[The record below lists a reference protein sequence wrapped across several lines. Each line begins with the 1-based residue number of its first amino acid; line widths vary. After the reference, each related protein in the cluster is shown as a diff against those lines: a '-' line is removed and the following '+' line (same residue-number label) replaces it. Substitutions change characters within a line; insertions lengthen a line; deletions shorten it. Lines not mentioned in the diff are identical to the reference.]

1 MSKCNVTGLAGT
13 ERAFPNER
21 GSRAYHY
28 YQQAQY
34 YYSFSKLGFSW
45 GWRTMHVIL
54 MIWCLRC
61 LTLLT
66 VVMAARILVRL
77 FVSRLMA
84 ISVAGED
91 VLGAVLAVA
100 LADTVVARALVEFV
114 VELAAVGGVGVG
126 VGVAA
131 VLVAVRSLEQDY
143 ISVSF

>member
-1 MSKCNVTGLAGT
+1 
-13 ERAFPNER
+13 
-21 GSRAYHY
+21 
-28 YQQAQY
+28 
-34 YYSFSKLGFSW
+34 
-45 GWRTMHVIL
+45 VIS

-66 VVMAARILVRL
+66 VTVARILVRL

-91 VLGAVLAVA
+91 VLGAGLAVA
-100 LADTVVARALVEFV
+100 LADTVVAHALVEFV
-114 VELAAVGGVGVG
+114 VELVVVGGVGVGVG

-131 VLVAVRSLEQDY
+131 VLAAVRSLGQDY

>member
-1 MSKCNVTGLAGT
+1 
-13 ERAFPNER
+13 
-21 GSRAYHY
+21 
-28 YQQAQY
+28 
-34 YYSFSKLGFSW
+34 
-45 GWRTMHVIL
+45 MHVIL

-66 VVMAARILVRL
+66 VTAARILVRL

-91 VLGAVLAVA
+91 VLGAGLAVA

-114 VELAAVGGVGVG
+114 VGLVVVGGVGVG

-131 VLVAVRSLEQDY
+131 VLAAVRSLGQDY